1 VIGHIAII
9 VVTVWLSLSLLLAA
23 FVAHD
28 VWRRS

>member
-23 FVAHD
+23 FVVRD
-28 VWRRS
+28 VWRHR

>member
-23 FVAHD
+23 FVARD
-28 VWRRS
+28 VWRR